1 MNIEDTRIF
10 MGGIFNQ
17 QNSVMGQNNQNTMG
31 YIRSSNGQQN
41 ALKSYYNG
49 NVQQDEILQKRQ
61 EARKKAV
68 GLIKDVFVAEKA
80 IDDDLKERQT
90 KVNEANQDIQTAL
103 DELKELE
110 KQKEELKNIYGDTE
124 EYQRL
129 AAEVDAYGEPFRMT
143 IEDAKKVIVEE
154 NAIIRGIRL
163 ERLKSQPMTEATK
176 QADEIME
183 SANKEIIG
191 MIVDAAK
198 ETVDANMEEA
208 KEEMEAAKEDAEEL
222 EEQVEKVQQRNDEL
236 EASIEARRKE
246 KQSDDMVMSDIPV
259 EQMLELDTIK
269 TEVKQEVEN
278 IIHEMKLLTEDLKG
292 TVVDINL

>member
-31 YIRSSNGQQN
+31 YIHSSNAQQN
-41 ALKSYYNG
+41 ALKSFYNG

-61 EARKKAV
+61 EARKKAM

-90 KVNEANQDIQTAL
+90 KVNEANQEIQTAL
-103 DELKELE
+103 DELKEIE

-154 NAIIRGIRL
+154 NAIIRGVRL

-176 QADEIME
+176 QADEIMA
-183 SANKEIIG
+183 SANEEIIG
-191 MIVDAAK
+191 IIVDAAK
-198 ETVDANMEEA
+198 ETVDVNMEEA

-259 EQMLELDTIK
+259 EQMLELDAIK